1 MSEPPYHHSSP
12 TSSQPGRQ
20 QGVRGTSRLPMQAL
34 GAPPSDLPPASPNS
48 YTGYQPVPPQQQQQQ
63 YGPQAQ
69 YPPSGPQQVQQYP
82 PSGPQPIQRRP
93 GGGRSKT
100 MDYTLKGL
108 GLLGVAVVSGFLYW
122 LFMHGSST
130 SVTADNGTS
139 QDAGA
144 YQFVGF
150 HGAAL
155 DSNCQA
161 HATDQVQ
168 KFLQSH
174 QCQLLTR
181 SLYTT
186 SLSDGEEVVT
196 SVSVVKMANAS
207 QASQLKQISDGNA
220 TGHVKDLVEENVSSI
235 PGGPTNL
242 ENGGYASEVH
252 GNSVIIAVTEFKDKA
267 KDTKANLKSAN
278 GSLTAVSKDALRL
291 GESS

>member
-1 MSEPPYHHSSP
+1 M
-12 TSSQPGRQ
+12 
-20 QGVRGTSRLPMQAL
+20 RGTSRLPMQAL
-34 GAPPSDLPPASPNS
+34 GAPPSDLPPAAPSS

-63 YGPQAQ
+63 YGQQQSQYPPSGPRPVQ
-69 YPPSGPQQVQQYP
+69 YPPSGPQQSQYP
-82 PSGPQPIQRRP
+82 PSGPQPIQQRP
-93 GGGRSKT
+93 GGAGGGSGGGRSKT
-100 MDYTLKGL
+100 MDYALKGL

-130 SVTADNGTS
+130 SVTADNGTG
-139 QDAGA
+139 QDSGT
-144 YQFVGF
+144 YQFAGF
-150 HGAAL
+150 HGTAL

-196 SVSVVKMANAS
+196 SVAVVKLANAS
-207 QASQLKQISDGNA
+207 QASQLRQISDGNA

-252 GNSVIIAVTEFKDKA
+252 GNSVIIAVTEFTDKA
-267 KDTKANLKSAN
+267 KDTKANLKSAS
-278 GSLTAVSKDALRL
+278 GSLAAVSKDALRL